1 MNQEQIKK
9 YAREVVEE
17 RVKGED
23 GYYHTLVDFIA
34 AIAGVDRRK
43 VDVNLLRAS
52 GVDLQAL
59 REKGL

>member
-1 MNQEQIKK
+1 MKPKQLEK
-9 YAREVVEE
+9 YAREIVEE
-17 RVKGED
+17 RVKGEE

-34 AIAGVDRRK
+34 AIAEVDRRK

-52 GVDLQAL
+52 RVDLQAL